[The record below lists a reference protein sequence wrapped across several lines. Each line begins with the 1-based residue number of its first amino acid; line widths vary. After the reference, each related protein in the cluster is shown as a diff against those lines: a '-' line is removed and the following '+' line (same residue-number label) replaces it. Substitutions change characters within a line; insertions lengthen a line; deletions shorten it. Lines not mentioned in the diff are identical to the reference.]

1 MKQKDKKNINNA
13 PIQRLA
19 KKLSNP
25 LKQVEAEI
33 KKNIKDQEGLITI
46 TAGHLIN
53 AEGKRL
59 RPLLTLHISRMLKYR
74 GNSHINL
81 AVCIEFIHNATLLH
95 DDVIDGGKIRRG
107 EISTN
112 QIWGNKI
119 SVLVGDY
126 LLSKAFKLMVKNKS
140 LKLLEILSET
150 SLILA
155 RGQIQDVDNS
165 LNILLSEKK
174 YLEIIKA
181 KTAELFRISCY
192 LPTILTNQNKSVQ
205 KLFND
210 FGLSFGMAFQL
221 SDDILDY
228 FGNSKSMGKII
239 GKDFFEG
246 KITYPMIHCYNKSST
261 TDKKIL
267 RRFFKKK
274 TRSKTDLVQTLK
286 IMKKTNTHQ
295 KSLKFMS
302 KFLKKAKKNILK
314 FEGNTDKVYLD
325 ALVDHLLIR
334 EK

>member
-59 RPLLTLHISRMLKYR
+59 RPLLTLLISKMLKYR

-221 SDDILDY
+221 SDDILVY
-228 FGNSKSMGKII
+228 FGSSKSMGKII

-246 KITYPMIHCYNKSST
+246 KITYPMIHCYNKSIT

-267 RRFFKKK
+267 RRFIKKK

-314 FEGNTDKVYLD
+314 FEGNADKVYLD